1 MSVLRFFQ
9 RRSSAA
15 VSEPSGSAAA
25 ARDRLKVLVSH
36 ERTAIAQSRLV
47 EVLRE
52 EILAVIG
59 KHVAIERDKVQMK
72 MDRSDT
78 ASTLAIDIELPALS
92 GSKVAA

>member
-25 ARDRLKVLVSH
+25 ARDRLTVLLSH
-36 ERTAIAQSRLV
+36 ERAAIVQSQLV

-52 EILAVIG
+52 EILAVIA
-59 KHVAIERDKVQMK
+59 KHVGVERDKVQVK

-92 GSKVAA
+92 GAKVAA